1 MIHSVVKLR
10 LTVPFF
16 KTKYFFTTTEKITC
30 KKIWDGVI
38 ILFHCDCCFNT
49 SILCDKLTIGIIKPI
64 NTIPPIKGFFQML
77 FYNLVIY
84 LKIPKPWNHVHYCV
98 QRQYICYQNYQGSEI
113 TGRKINHIS
122 SLCQLMLILL
132 VIKQNLCLK
141 WDKLNSLLDKLYR
154 NVVTLY
160 DLICNCINVQK

>member
-1 MIHSVVKLR
+1 MYPSLKRSTSGRIFIHNNRKNYMQENLRRGYNLVSLR
-10 LTVPFF
+10 L
-16 KTKYFFTTTEKITC
+16 
-30 KKIWDGVI
+30 
-38 ILFHCDCCFNT
+38 LFQYIH
-49 SILCDKLTIGIIKPI
+49 IMWQLTIGIMKPI

-154 NVVTLY
+154 YVVTLY
-160 DLICNCINVQK
+160 DLICYCINVQK

>member
-1 MIHSVVKLR
+1 MQENLRRGYNLVSLR
-10 LTVPFF
+10 L
-16 KTKYFFTTTEKITC
+16 
-30 KKIWDGVI
+30 
-38 ILFHCDCCFNT
+38 LFQYIHIMWQTDNRHYEAYQHNT
-49 SILCDKLTIGIIKPI
+49 S
-64 NTIPPIKGFFQML
+64 NQGFFQML

>member
-1 MIHSVVKLR
+1 MQENLR
-10 LTVPFF
+10 R
-16 KTKYFFTTTEKITC
+16 
-30 KKIWDGVI
+30 G
-38 ILFHCDCCFNT
+38 
-49 SILCDKLTIGIIKPI
+49 
-64 NTIPPIKGFFQML
+64 
-77 FYNLVIY
+77 YNLVSLRLLFQYIHIMWQTDNRHYESYQHNTSNQRIFSDALLQSRY
-84 LKIPKPWNHVHYCV
+84 LPKNTKALKPCSLLCSEAI
-98 QRQYICYQNYQGSEI
+98 YICYQNYQGSEI